1 MGVYLPVCVCVAGGR
16 GGQVVVVEISLRLGK
31 LGLRLGEK
39 RFGVASR

>member
-1 MGVYLPVCVCVAGGR
+1 MCIGGEGVRR

>member
-1 MGVYLPVCVCVAGGR
+1 MGVYLPECVLGGGR
-16 GGQVVVVEISLRLGK
+16 GGQVVVVEISLCLGE